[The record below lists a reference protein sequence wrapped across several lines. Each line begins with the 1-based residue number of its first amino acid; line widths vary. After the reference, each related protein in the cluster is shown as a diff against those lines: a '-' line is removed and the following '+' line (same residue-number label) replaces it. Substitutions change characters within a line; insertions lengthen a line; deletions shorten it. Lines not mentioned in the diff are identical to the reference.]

1 MKDLRQKKLFN
12 SSSGSCHGSDVTWQE
27 DGRTYDNY
35 IITGQNLRCRIES
48 LIEVVDG
55 LRKQCTPESRD
66 GVL

>member
-35 IITGQNLRCRIES
+35 IITGQNLQFRIGS
-48 LIEVVDG
+48 LIEVVD
-55 LRKQCTPESRD
+55 
-66 GVL
+66 